1 MRILYSLIYT
11 LAFLVILPYFLI
23 AGLIRRKY
31 FTSAP
36 QRFGFIP
43 QRSAEPSIWIHTVS
57 VGEFLA
63 AKPLIRKIQEKY
75 PNIPLFIST
84 TTITGQKLAAELLPD
99 RTFYFPFDWRWC
111 VRRIFQS
118 INPCLIL
125 IFETEIW
132 PNFLWEA
139 HDQKIPV
146 ILINGRISDRSF
158 SRYRFARKL
167 IPGFTECWMQSI
179 EDASRMK
186 QIEKDPKRIR
196 VMGNIKFE
204 YQPQTLSPSLGRLI
218 ENWKRTSLLL
228 IAGSTMPGEEEIL
241 LDSFKTLR
249 SDLQLKM
256 LIAPRHPERF
266 NEVVELIQQMG
277 LEVNRRSENE
287 SADTPIMILDTIGE
301 LAAVYEIGDLVFI
314 GGTLRYHGHNPIEPA
329 YYGKAI
335 VSGPEY
341 KNFRAV
347 FEEFLS
353 NHAIIVTEDI
363 TSTIRDLAN
372 DSERRKALGNSAR
385 ELVQK
390 NQGAI
395 GFVLQNLRKYLDDRS
410 IMEPGTKSSV
420 R

>member
-1 MRILYSLIYT
+1 MQIFYSLIYT
-11 LAFLVILPYFLI
+11 LAFLVILPYFLV
-23 AGLIRRKY
+23 AGLIRQKY
-31 FTSAP
+31 FTSAA

-43 QRSAEPSIWIHTVS
+43 QRSSEPSIWVHTVS

-63 AKPLIRKIQEKY
+63 AKPLLRKIQEKY

-84 TTITGQKLAAELLPD
+84 TTITGQKLAAEFLPD
-99 RTFYFPFDWRWC
+99 RTFYFAFDWRWC
-111 VRRIFQS
+111 VRRIFQN
-118 INPCLIL
+118 IKPGLIL

-158 SRYRFARKL
+158 SRYRFVRKL
-167 IPGFTECWMQSI
+167 LPGFTECWMQSI

-186 QIEKDPKRIR
+186 QIEKDPQRVK

-204 YQPQTLSPSLGRLI
+204 CQPQTLSPSLQRLV
-218 ENWKRTSLLL
+218 EEWKGSSLLL

-241 LDSFKTLR
+241 LDSFKSLH
-249 SDLQLKM
+249 SDLPLKM

-266 NEVVELIQQMG
+266 NEVGQLIQQKG
-277 LEVNRRSENE
+277 FEVSRRSENQ
-287 SADTPIMILDTIGE
+287 STDTPIMILDTIGE
-301 LAAVYEIGDLVFI
+301 LAALYEMADLVFI
-314 GGTLRYHGHNPIEPA
+314 GGTLRYSGHNPIEPA

-353 NHAIIVTEDI
+353 NKAIVVTEDI
-363 TSTIRDLAN
+363 TTAIRSLAN
-372 DSERRKALGNSAR
+372 DTERRKILGNGAR
-385 ELVQK
+385 ELVRK

>member
-23 AGLIRRKY
+23 AGLIKQKY
-31 FTSAP
+31 FASAA

-43 QRSAEPSIWIHTVS
+43 QRSSEPSIWVHTVS

-63 AKPLIRKIQEKY
+63 AKPLLRKIQEKY
-75 PNIPLFIST
+75 PKIPLFIST
-84 TTITGQKLAAELLPD
+84 TTITGQKLANEFVAGNA
-99 RTFYFPFDWRWC
+99 FYFPFDWSWC
-111 VRRIFQS
+111 VRRVFRS
-118 INPCLIL
+118 INPHLVL

-132 PNFLWEA
+132 PNFLWKA
-139 HDQKIPV
+139 NDQKIPV

-158 SRYRFARKL
+158 ARYRFVRKL
-167 IPGFTECWMQSI
+167 IPGFTECWMQSMQ
-179 EDASRMK
+179 DASRMK
-186 QIEKDPKRIR
+186 EIEKDAQRVK

-204 YQPQTLSPSLGRLI
+204 YLPQTMSPALQRLI
-218 ENWKRTSLLL
+218 ENWKGSSLLL

-241 LDSFKTLR
+241 LESFKSVRL
-249 SDLQLKM
+249 DLPVKM

-266 NEVVELIQQMG
+266 NEVAQLVQQKG
-277 LEVNRRSENE
+277 FEVNRRSENK
-287 SADTPIMILDTIGE
+287 SNDAPIMILDTIGE
-301 LAAVYEIGDLVFI
+301 LASLYEMADLVFI
-314 GGTLRYHGHNPIEPA
+314 GGTLRFSGHNPIEPA
-329 YYGKAI
+329 FYGKAI

-353 NHAIIVTEDI
+353 KQAIVVTEDI
-363 TSTIRDLAN
+363 TSAIRNLAN
-372 DSERRKALGNSAR
+372 DSERRQKLGETAR
-385 ELVQK
+385 ELVRK
-390 NQGAI
+390 NQGAVA
-395 GFVLQNLRKYLDDRS
+395 FVLQNLRKYLDDRS

>member
-23 AGLIRRKY
+23 AGLIRQKY
-31 FTSAP
+31 FASAAE
-36 QRFGFIP
+36 RFGFIP
-43 QRSAEPSIWIHTVS
+43 QCNSEPSIWVHTVS

-63 AKPLIRKIQEKY
+63 AKPLLRKIQEKY

-84 TTITGQKLAAELLPD
+84 TTITGQKLAAEFLPD
-99 RTFYFPFDWRWC
+99 RTFYFPFDWSWC
-111 VRRIFQS
+111 VRKIFQS
-118 INPCLIL
+118 IKPGLIL

-146 ILINGRISDRSF
+146 ILINGRISDHSF
-158 SRYRFARKL
+158 SRYRFVRKL

-186 QIEKDPKRIR
+186 QIEKEPQRIK

-204 YQPQTLSPSLGRLI
+204 YQPQTLSPALQRLI
-218 ENWKRTSLLL
+218 EDWKGSSLLL

-241 LDSFKTLR
+241 LDSFKALR
-249 SDLQLKM
+249 SDLPLKM

-266 NEVVELIQQMG
+266 NEVVLLIRQNN
-277 LEVNRRSENE
+277 LEVSRRSENQ
-287 SADTPIMILDTIGE
+287 SSDTPIMILDTIGE
-301 LAAVYEIGDLVFI
+301 LAGVYEMADLVFI

-335 VSGPEY
+335 ISGPKY

-347 FEEFLS
+347 FDEFLS
-353 NHAIIVTEDI
+353 NKAIIVTEDI
-363 TSTIRDLAN
+363 TSAIRNLAN
-372 DSERRKALGNSAR
+372 DSERRKTLGNAAH
-385 ELVQK
+385 ELVRK
-390 NQGAI
+390 NQGAV

>member
-23 AGLIRRKY
+23 AGLIRQKY
-31 FTSAP
+31 FASAA

-43 QRSAEPSIWIHTVS
+43 QRNAEPSIWVHTVS

-63 AKPLIRKIQEKY
+63 AKPLLRKIQEKY

-84 TTITGQKLAAELLPD
+84 TTITGQKLAAEFLPD
-99 RTFYFPFDWRWC
+99 RTFYFPFDWSWC
-111 VRRIFQS
+111 VRKILQS
-118 INPCLIL
+118 ISPGLIL

-139 HDQKIPV
+139 HNQKIPV

-158 SRYRFARKL
+158 SRYRFARNL

-179 EDASRMK
+179 ADASRMK
-186 QIEKDPKRIR
+186 QIEKDPQRIK

-204 YQPQTLSPSLGRLI
+204 YQPQTLSPALQRLI
-218 ENWKRTSLLL
+218 EDWKGSSLLL

-241 LDSFKTLR
+241 INAFKALSSGLR
-249 SDLQLKM
+249 IKM
-256 LIAPRHPERF
+256 LVAPRHPERF
-266 NEVVELIQQMG
+266 NEVLEFIRQKN
-277 LEVNRRSENE
+277 LEVSRRSENQ

-301 LAAVYEIGDLVFI
+301 LAAVYEMADLVFI
-314 GGTLRYHGHNPIEPA
+314 GGTLRYNGHNPIEPA

-341 KNFRAV
+341 RNFRAV

-353 NHAIIVTEDI
+353 NDAIIVTEDI
-363 TSTIRDLAN
+363 TSAIRNLAN
-372 DSERRKALGNSAR
+372 DSERRKTLGNAAR
-385 ELVQK
+385 ELVRK

>member
-23 AGLIRRKY
+23 AGLIRKKY
-31 FTSAP
+31 FASAG

-43 QRSAEPSIWIHTVS
+43 QRSSESSIWVHTVS

-63 AKPLIRKIQEKY
+63 AKPLLRKIQEKY

-84 TTITGQKLAAELLPD
+84 TTITGQKLAAEFLPGQA
-99 RTFYFPFDWRWC
+99 FYFPFDWSWC
-111 VRRIFQS
+111 VRRVFRS
-118 INPCLIL
+118 IKPGLIL
-125 IFETEIW
+125 VFETEIW

-139 HDQKIPV
+139 HDQDIHV

-158 SRYRFARKL
+158 SRYRAVRKL
-167 IPGFTECWMQSI
+167 IPGFTECWMQSM

-186 QIEKDPKRIR
+186 EIEKDSQRVK
-196 VMGNIKFE
+196 VMGNMKFD
-204 YQPQTLSPSLGRLI
+204 YLPQTLSPGLQKLI
-218 ENWKRTSLLL
+218 ENWKGSSLLL

-241 LDSFKTLR
+241 LDAFKNLP
-249 SDLQLKM
+249 LKM

-266 NEVVELIQQMG
+266 NEVIHLIQQKG
-277 LEVNRRSENE
+277 FAVSRRSENK
-287 SADTPIMILDTIGE
+287 SNDTPIMILDTIGE
-301 LAAVYEIGDLVFI
+301 LAALYEMADLVII
-314 GGTLRYHGHNPIEPA
+314 GGTFRYSGHNPIEAA

-347 FEEFLS
+347 FEEFLI
-353 NHAIIVTEDI
+353 NDAIVVTEDI
-363 TSTIRDLAN
+363 TSAIRNLAN
-372 DSERRKALGNSAR
+372 DSERRKKLGIAAQD
-385 ELVQK
+385 LVRR
-390 NQGAI
+390 NQGAVA
-395 GFVLQNLRKYLDDRS
+395 FVLQNLRKYLDDRS
-410 IMEPGTKSSV
+410 IVEPGTKSSV

>member
-31 FTSAP
+31 FASAA

-43 QRSAEPSIWIHTVS
+43 QRNSEPSIWVHTVS

-84 TTITGQKLAAELLPD
+84 TTITGQKLAAEFLPD

-111 VRRIFQS
+111 VRKIFQS
-118 INPCLIL
+118 INPGLVL

-146 ILINGRISDRSF
+146 ILINGRISDQSF
-158 SRYRFARKL
+158 SRYRFARNL

-186 QIEKDPKRIR
+186 QIEKDPQRIK

-204 YQPQTLSPSLGRLI
+204 YQPQTLSPALQRLI
-218 ENWKRTSLLL
+218 EDWKGSSLLL

-241 LDSFKTLR
+241 LDSYKALS
-249 SDLQLKM
+249 SDFRFKM

-266 NEVVELIQQMG
+266 NEVLELIRQKK
-277 LEVNRRSENE
+277 LEVSRRSENQ
-287 SADTPIMILDTIGE
+287 STDTPIMILDTIGE
-301 LAAVYEIGDLVFI
+301 LAGVYEMADLVFI
-314 GGTLRYHGHNPIEPA
+314 GGTLRYSGHNPIEPA
-329 YYGKAI
+329 YYGRAI
-335 VSGPEY
+335 LSGPEY

-347 FEEFLS
+347 FEEFLR
-353 NHAIIVTEDI
+353 NEAIVVTEDI
-363 TSTIRDLAN
+363 TSAIRNLAN
-372 DSERRKALGNSAR
+372 DSERRKTLGNAAR
-385 ELVQK
+385 ELVRK
-390 NQGAI
+390 NQGAV

>member
-1 MRILYSLIYT
+1 MQILYSLIYT

-23 AGLIRRKY
+23 AGMIRQKY
-31 FTSAP
+31 FASAAE
-36 QRFGFIP
+36 RFGFIP
-43 QRSAEPSIWIHTVS
+43 QRSSEPSIWIHTVS

-63 AKPLIRKIQEKY
+63 AKTLIRKIQEKY

-84 TTITGQKLAAELLPD
+84 TTITGQKLAAEFLPD
-99 RTFYFPFDWRWC
+99 RTFYFPFDWKWC
-111 VRRIFQS
+111 VRRVFKS
-118 INPCLIL
+118 LNPGLIL
-125 IFETEIW
+125 ILETEIW

-158 SRYRFARKL
+158 SRYRLVRKM
-167 IPGFTECWMQSI
+167 IPGFTECWMQSVQ
-179 EDASRMK
+179 DASRMK
-186 QIEKDPKRIR
+186 QIEKDPQRIK

-204 YQPQTLSPSLGRLI
+204 YQPQTLSPALQRLV
-218 ENWKRTSLLL
+218 EEWRGPSLLL

-241 LDSFKTLR
+241 VDSFQQLR
-249 SDLQLKM
+249 SDLQLK
-256 LIAPRHPERF
+256 LVIAPRHPERF
-266 NEVVELIQQMG
+266 NEVVQLIQRKG
-277 LEVNRRSENE
+277 LEVTRRSENE
-287 SADTPIMILDTIGE
+287 SSDAPIMILDTIGE
-301 LAAVYEIGDLVFI
+301 LAAVYEMSDLVFI
-314 GGTLRYHGHNPIEPA
+314 GGTLRYNGHNPIEPA

-341 KNFRAV
+341 KNFRTV
-347 FEEFLS
+347 FEEFIS
-353 NHAIIVTEDI
+353 NESIVVTEDI
-363 TSTIRDLAN
+363 TSAIRNLAN
-372 DSERRKALGNSAR
+372 DSDRRTTLGNAAR
-385 ELVQK
+385 ELVKK

>member
-1 MRILYSLIYT
+1 MQILYSLIYT

-23 AGLIRRKY
+23 AGLIRQKY
-31 FTSAP
+31 FASAT

-43 QRSAEPSIWIHTVS
+43 QRSSEPSIWIHTVS

-63 AKPLIRKIQEKY
+63 AKPLLRKIQEKY
-75 PNIPLFIST
+75 PNIPLFITT
-84 TTITGQKLAAELLPD
+84 TTITGQKLAAEFLPG
-99 RTFYFPFDWRWC
+99 RTFYFPFDWTWC
-111 VRRIFQS
+111 VRKIFRS
-118 INPCLIL
+118 INPGLIL

-132 PNFLWEA
+132 PNFLWTA
-139 HDQKIPV
+139 HDQNIPV

-158 SRYRFARKL
+158 SRYRFARNL

-186 QIEKDPKRIR
+186 QIEKDPQGIK

-204 YQPQTLSPSLGRLI
+204 YQPQPLSPALQRLI
-218 ENWKRTSLLL
+218 EDWKGSSLLL

-241 LDSFKTLR
+241 LDSLKTLR
-249 SDLQLKM
+249 SESQIKM

-266 NEVVELIQQMG
+266 NEVLQLIQQKN
-277 LEVNRRSENE
+277 LEVSRRSENK
-287 SADTPIMILDTIGE
+287 SSDTPIMILDTIGE
-301 LAAVYEIGDLVFI
+301 LAAVYEMADLVFI
-314 GGTLRYHGHNPIEPA
+314 GGTLRYFGHNPIEPA

-335 VSGPEY
+335 VSGPHY

-353 NHAIIVTEDI
+353 NDAMIVTEDL
-363 TSTIRDLAN
+363 TSAIRNLAN
-372 DSERRKALGNSAR
+372 DSERRRKLGAAAR
-385 ELVQK
+385 DLVRK

-395 GFVLQNLRKYLDDRS
+395 AFVLQNLRKYLDDRN

>member
-23 AGLIRRKY
+23 AGLLRQKY
-31 FTSAP
+31 FASAA
-36 QRFGFIP
+36 QRFGFVP
-43 QRSAEPSIWIHTVS
+43 QRSSVPSIWVHTVS

-63 AKPLIRKIQEKY
+63 AKPLLRKIQEKY

-84 TTITGQKLAAELLPD
+84 TTITGQQLAAEFIPD
-99 RTFYFPFDWRWC
+99 RSFYFPFDWSWC
-111 VRRIFQS
+111 VRQVFQS
-118 INPCLIL
+118 IKPDLIL

-158 SRYRFARKL
+158 SRYRFVRKL
-167 IPGFTECWMQSI
+167 IPGFTECWMQST

-186 QIEKDPKRIR
+186 QIEEDPQRIK

-204 YQPQTLSPSLGRLI
+204 YQPQTLSPALQRLI
-218 ENWKRTSLLL
+218 EDWKGSSLLL

-241 LDSFKTLR
+241 LDAYKTLS
-249 SDLQLKM
+249 SDLPLKM

-266 NEVVELIQQMG
+266 NEVLQLIQQKNI
-277 LEVNRRSENE
+277 EVSRRSENQ
-287 SADTPIMILDTIGE
+287 SNDVPIMILDTIGE
-301 LAAVYEIGDLVFI
+301 LAAVYEMADLVLI
-314 GGTLRYHGHNPIEPA
+314 GGTLRYSGHNPIEPA

-335 VSGPEY
+335 ISGPEY
-341 KNFRAV
+341 KNFRSV

-353 NHAIIVTEDI
+353 NEAIIVTEDI
-363 TSTIRDLAN
+363 TCAIRKLAN
-372 DSERRKALGNSAR
+372 DSELRQTLGNAAR
-385 ELVQK
+385 ELVRK

-395 GFVLQNLRKYLDDRS
+395 GFVLQHLRKYLDDRS

>member
-23 AGLIRRKY
+23 AGLIRQKY
-31 FTSAP
+31 FVSAG

-43 QRSAEPSIWIHTVS
+43 QRNAEPSIWIHTVS

-84 TTITGQKLAAELLPD
+84 TTITGQKLAAEFLPGQS
-99 RTFYFPFDWRWC
+99 FYFPFDWSWC
-111 VRRIFQS
+111 VRRVFRNIQ
-118 INPCLIL
+118 PRLIL

-139 HDQKIPV
+139 HDKKIPV
-146 ILINGRISDRSF
+146 ILINGRISNRSF
-158 SRYRFARKL
+158 SRYRVFRKI

-186 QIEKDPKRIR
+186 QIEKDPQRVK

-204 YQPQTLSPSLGRLI
+204 YQPQALSPALQRLI
-218 ENWKRTSLLL
+218 ESWKGSSLLL
-228 IAGSTMPGEEEIL
+228 IVGSTMPGEEEMI
-241 LDSFKTLR
+241 LDSIKALR
-249 SDLQLKM
+249 SDLPLKM

-266 NEVVELIQQMG
+266 NDVVQLIKQRGFEVI
-277 LEVNRRSENE
+277 RRSENRT
-287 SADTPIMILDTIGE
+287 DDVPIMILDTIGE
-301 LAAVYEIGDLVFI
+301 LAAVYEMADLVFI
-314 GGTLRYHGHNPIEPA
+314 GGTLRYSGHNPIEPA

-341 KNFRAV
+341 KNFRTV

-353 NHAIIVTEDI
+353 NDAIVVTEDI
-363 TSTIRDLAN
+363 TSSVRNLAKN
-372 DSERRKALGNSAR
+372 SERRKTLENSAR
-385 ELVQK
+385 ELVRK
-390 NQGAI
+390 NQGAV

>member
-1 MRILYSLIYT
+1 MRILYSLIHT

-23 AGLIRRKY
+23 AGLIKQKY
-31 FTSAP
+31 FASAG

-43 QRSAEPSIWIHTVS
+43 QRSSEPSIWIHTVS

-84 TTITGQKLAAELLPD
+84 TTITGQKLAAEFLPGQS
-99 RTFYFPFDWRWC
+99 FYFPFDWSWC
-111 VRRIFQS
+111 VRRVFRNIK
-118 INPCLIL
+118 PRLIL

-139 HDQKIPV
+139 QDKKIPV

-158 SRYRFARKL
+158 SRYRFFGKI

-186 QIEKDPKRIR
+186 QIEKDPQRVK

-204 YQPQTLSPSLGRLI
+204 YLPQSLSPALQRLI
-218 ENWKRTSLLL
+218 ESWKGSSLLL
-228 IAGSTMPGEEEIL
+228 IAGSTMPGEEEII
-241 LDSFKTLR
+241 LDSIKALR
-249 SDLQLKM
+249 SDLPLKM

-266 NEVVELIQQMG
+266 NDVVQLIQQRG
-277 LEVNRRSENE
+277 FEVIRRSENK
-287 SADTPIMILDTIGE
+287 SGDAPIMILDTIGE
-301 LAAVYEIGDLVFI
+301 LAAVYEMADLVFI
-314 GGTLRYHGHNPIEPA
+314 GGTLRYSGHNPIEPA

-353 NHAIIVTEDI
+353 NDAIIVTEDI
-363 TSTIRDLAN
+363 TSAVRNLAN
-372 DSERRKALGNSAR
+372 NSERRKTLENSAR
-385 ELVQK
+385 ELVRK
-390 NQGAI
+390 NQGAV

>member
-23 AGLIRRKY
+23 AGFIRQKY
-31 FTSAP
+31 FASAE

-43 QRSAEPSIWIHTVS
+43 QRSSQPSIWVHTVS

-63 AKPLIRKIQEKY
+63 ARPLLRKIQEKY
-75 PNIPLFIST
+75 PNLPLFIST
-84 TTITGQKLAAELLPD
+84 TTITGQKLAAEFLPNQS
-99 RTFYFPFDWRWC
+99 FYFPFDWSWC
-111 VRRIFQS
+111 VRRVFRS
-118 INPCLIL
+118 IKPGLIL

-139 HDQKIPV
+139 HNQKIPV

-158 SRYRFARKL
+158 SRYRLVRKL
-167 IPGFTECWMQSI
+167 IPGFTECWMQSM

-186 QIEKDPKRIR
+186 QIEKDPQRIK

-204 YQPQTLSPSLGRLI
+204 YQPQTLSPALQRVI
-218 ENWKRTSLLL
+218 EDWKGSSLLL
-228 IAGSTMPGEEEIL
+228 IAGSTMAGEEEIL
-241 LDSFKTLR
+241 LDSFKALR

-266 NEVVELIQQMG
+266 NEVVQQIQQKG
-277 LEVNRRSENE
+277 FEVSRRTENK
-287 SADTPIMILDTIGE
+287 SSDTPIMVLDTVGE
-301 LAAVYEIGDLVFI
+301 LAALYGLADLVFI
-314 GGTLRYHGHNPIEPA
+314 GGTLRYSGHNPIEPA

-335 VSGPEY
+335 LSGPQY

-353 NHAIIVTEDI
+353 NDAIVVTEDI
-363 TSTIRDLAN
+363 TSTIRNLAN
-372 DSERRKALGNSAR
+372 DSERRKTLGNSAR
-385 ELVQK
+385 DLVRK
-390 NQGAI
+390 NQGAV